1 MQTHVQIPNAGSREH
16 ATYPQRIGIL
26 NDYVRVPFANGSS
39 FASQFLFREFS
50 ARGHEV
56 SVIGPSDPQA
66 DAADLPADCVMLAS
80 GPLRNHPGVRVALPT
95 PARLRD
101 VEARNL
107 DLVLGQSGNEL
118 IDLGVWLR
126 AKQGVPFLAVNT
138 MHLPSYYNVILP
150 DRLSDNR
157 LVQRFFDG
165 GVIPWLERHSAR
177 VYNQGD
183 GLIVLSQG
191 LERYWRQRGVTVPIH
206 VIARAIDPKIFDA
219 PAACDPF
226 DKRAKPG
233 QRLVCVCRHS
243 REKGIKRLIEIF
255 ARYVAPNAVD
265 ATLTLVG
272 DGPDHD
278 SFKAD
283 ARRLGVADRVFF
295 PGEISLQRVVD
306 FYRHAD
312 LFVYTS
318 RSETYGQ
325 VVSEALYCGLPVVAF
340 QDGMGVSDQVTSG
353 SDGVLVPSG
362 PNEGHADWRFGG
374 EVVGLLHHT
383 AMRHA
388 FAAQARKNARLRCD
402 PERCIQRYYAAF
414 RHARQHCADT
424 WGHGLGS
431 STLKPLLRWS
441 TINATLIGLGLIR
454 PPTIV
459 NRNGRKQPNWAK
471 RGRVEVA
478 AQAVESTPT
487 PSIPPSLEIRP

>member
-1 MQTHVQIPNAGSREH
+1 MQTHVQISNADPRQPVQP
-16 ATYPQRIGIL
+16 AYPHRIGIL

-39 FASQFLFREFS
+39 FASQFLFREFT

-56 SVIGPSDPQA
+56 SVIGPSDPTA
-66 DAADLPADCVMLAS
+66 DRSDLPADCVTLAS

-95 PARLRD
+95 PSRLRE
-101 VEARNL
+101 VEARQL

-126 AKQGVPFLAVNT
+126 AKHGVPFLAVNT

-150 DRLSDNR
+150 DRLNASSAVKHVFEDR
-157 LVQRFFDG
+157 
-165 GVIPWLERHSAR
+165 VIPWLERHSAR

-191 LERYWRQRGVTVPIH
+191 LERYWRERGVRVPIH
-206 VIARAIDPKIFDA
+206 VIPRAIDPNLFDA
-219 PAACDPF
+219 PAVCDPF
-226 DKRAKPG
+226 DRRAKPG
-233 QRLVCVCRHS
+233 QRLLCVCRHS
-243 REKGIKRLIEIF
+243 REKSLKRLIEIF
-255 ARYVAPNAVD
+255 ARYIAPNAVD

-283 ARRLGVADRVFF
+283 ARRLGVEDRVFF

-312 LFVYTS
+312 VFVYAS

-340 QDGMGVSDQVTSG
+340 HDGMGVSDQVTSG
-353 SDGVLVPSG
+353 SDGVLVANG

-374 EVVGLLHHT
+374 EVVGLLHH
-383 AMRHA
+383 AGMRNTM
-388 FAAQARKNARLRCD
+388 AAQARKNARMRCD
-402 PERCIQRYYAAF
+402 PERCIARYYAAF
-414 RHARQHCADT
+414 KHARQHCART
-424 WGHGLGS
+424 WGKGLGPS
-431 STLKPLLRWS
+431 SLAPLVRWTS
-441 TINATLIGLGLIR
+441 INATLIGLGLIR
-454 PPTIV
+454 PPTTV
-459 NRNGRKQPNWAK
+459 NRYGRKQPNWSPRA
-471 RGRVEVA
+471 GSEAEATLDV
-478 AQAVESTPT
+478 
-487 PSIPPSLEIRP
+487 RP